1 GRPAVVSW
9 EAAPAV
15 AGDYVERALQ
25 HVQTISPALGL
36 RGAQAPEFVADPH
49 VQQTSSG
56 ARAVNLQQRYKG
68 IPIFQAAVA
77 VRFAPDG
84 AIDDTIGS
92 PISAETDTVVAPALS
107 VQQAVQRAAQYVAEP
122 APDEQGALD
131 QFGEPLN
138 PPRVDVAEFEPKV
151 RATFANAPERP
162 TVLEAG
168 PFGAEIPANL
178 VWFPMNDGL
187 VLGWSAIL
195 TMPRYE
201 GQYHVIVDAQS
212 GEILFCHQM

>member
-84 AIDDTIGS
+84 AIDDTVGGA
-92 PISAETDTVVAPALS
+92 ISAGLDA
-107 VQQAVQRAAQYVAEP
+107 AVT
-122 APDEQGALD
+122 
-131 QFGEPLN
+131 
-138 PPRVDVAEFEPKV
+138 PRLL
-151 RATFANAPERP
+151 APEAVVSAARQ
-162 TVLEAG
+162 VGEAC
-168 PFGAEIPANL
+168 PA
-178 VWFPMNDGL
+178 
-187 VLGWSAIL
+187 
-195 TMPRYE
+195 
-201 GQYHVIVDAQS
+201 
-212 GEILFCHQM
+212 